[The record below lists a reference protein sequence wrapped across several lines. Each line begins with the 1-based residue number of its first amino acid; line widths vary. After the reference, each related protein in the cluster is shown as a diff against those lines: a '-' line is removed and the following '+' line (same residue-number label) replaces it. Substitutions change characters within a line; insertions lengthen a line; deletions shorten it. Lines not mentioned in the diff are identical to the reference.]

1 MADKITLQAQARSLT
16 GRKVKTLRKQGILPI
31 NIFGKKV
38 KSTSAQVSYQEFD
51 KVFAEAGETQIVEL
65 KLEKDIRPVL
75 VSNIQRHPVTGD
87 YVHVDF
93 HQIDL
98 KEKVTA
104 TVPVEIV
111 GEAPAEKEA
120 IGIMVQQLNE
130 VEVEALPTDLPENLI
145 ADVSGL
151 AEVDAA
157 VFVKDLKVD
166 ASKVK
171 VLTDAESIV
180 VKIEEPQKEEEP
192 LPAPEAVE
200 GVEGEVP
207 AEGAPATAETPKEE
221 AGAEKPQD
229 A

>member
-1 MADKITLQAQARSLT
+1 MAEKITLQAQTRTLA

-31 NIFGKKV
+31 NIFGKKI
-38 KSTSAQVSYQEFD
+38 KSTSAQVDYQEFD
-51 KVFAEAGETQIVEL
+51 KVFAQAGETQIVEL
-65 KLEKDIRPVL
+65 QLGKEVRPVL
-75 VSNIQRHPVTGD
+75 VSNIQRNPVTGD
-87 YVHVDF
+87 YIHVDF

-104 TVPVEIV
+104 TVPVEII

-130 VEVEALPTDLPENLI
+130 VEVEALPADLPEKLV
-145 ADVSGL
+145 ADVSKL

-157 VFVKDLKVD
+157 IFVKDLQVD
-166 ASKVK
+166 ASKVT

-200 GVEGEVP
+200 GAEGEVP
-207 AEGAPATAETPKEE
+207 VEGAPATDEAPKEE
-221 AGAEKPQD
+221 AGAEKPQ